1 MIPGAVKTAR
11 CPLTVRLL
19 TAITHAAVRI
29 DCRHAGIARE
39 SLDLV
44 CALRSFTVSST
55 RTWTPLTTTVHTRFM
70 LADDDETSQENSDLV
85 LTSGDEDASA
95 LASCEEGSNNELL
108 RNASFISGSVTL
120 MIVHDVIF
128 NICY

>member
-1 MIPGAVKTAR
+1 M
-11 CPLTVRLL
+11 
-19 TAITHAAVRI
+19 
-29 DCRHAGIARE
+29 
-39 SLDLV
+39 

-55 RTWTPLTTTVHTRFM
+55 STWTPLATTVHIKFM
-70 LADDDETSQENSDLV
+70 LADDDETSQENSELV

-95 LASCEEGSNNELL
+95 LMASCEEGSNNELL

-120 MIVHDVIF
+120 MIVYDVIF

>member
-39 SLDLV
+39 CLV

-55 RTWTPLTTTVHTRFM
+55 STWTPLATTVHIKFM
-70 LADDDETSQENSDLV
+70 LADDDETSQENSELV